1 MASRAQMYKY
11 EFGWVGDNKWRL
23 QIWMCETYAPFLK
36 EYFPEI
42 EFDFRDEP
50 SGTCIASLDLTKEE
64 EQEVRKLLDIFKKH
78 VLLGKSKNIDPYFE
92 DELDMCF
99 ALDYNLAEDF
109 ITHDVGY
116 TTYGNLEHNAK
127 ENRDADARAQLV
139 ETFAN
144 LCEIHPIYRRARI
157 VMPIPPNPSKTFHLP
172 IKLARELAETTG
184 KKDCASMIRK
194 VKETP
199 RMQDLTLDEKK
210 KALRGAIEINGD
222 VEGKQI
228 IIIDD
233 LYQSGFTMWTVAK
246 LLKKHGAKKVL
257 GLACVKSWRDTDN
270 Q

>member
-1 MASRAQMYKY
+1 MSRYQMFKH
-11 EFGWVGDNKWRL
+11 ELAWRGNNRWHL
-23 QIWMCETYAPFLK
+23 KIWMCDTYAPFLK

-42 EFDFRDEP
+42 EFDFRDGS
-50 SGTCIASLDLTKEE
+50 SGTCIAILVLTKEE
-64 EQEVRKLLDIFKKH
+64 KQEVRKLLAIFKKY

-92 DELDMCF
+92 DELDLCF

-109 ITHDVGY
+109 ITNEVGY
-116 TTYGNLEHNAK
+116 TTYGRLEHNAK

-144 LCEIHPIYRRARI
+144 LCEIHPIYRKAGI

-172 IKLARELAETTG
+172 IKLAGDLAETTG
-184 KKDCASMIRK
+184 IKDGTSMIRK
-194 VKETP
+194 VKETL
-199 RMQDLTLDEKK
+199 RMQELTFDEKK
-210 KALRGAIEINGD
+210 EALIGAIEINGGD
-222 VEGKQI
+222 VEGKSI
-228 IIIDD
+228 ILVDD

-246 LLKKHGAKKVL
+246 LLKKKGAKKVL